1 VPFYIFFVRDIIS
14 KIYNWGEILKNEK
27 ISYLYAMLAVFFW
40 STVASAFKIALAYVD
55 VLKLLFYASLTSTMI
70 LFFVNILFKTFSVPD
85 RKQVINSIFLGAVNP
100 FIYYLVLF
108 KAYDLLPAQIAQP
121 LNYTWPIVLSVFSVI
136 FLHQHFHLKLLISI
150 LLSFTG
156 VLILSLGANFSAINF
171 SLTGIFLALASA
183 FIWASYW
190 ILNVRRKFP
199 PLMGL
204 LLNFIFG
211 TIYSGIF
218 LLILKENF
226 LLPNI
231 DSVLSLMYVG
241 TFEMGLTF
249 ALWFNALKTTSNTA
263 KISNLIYIAPFLSLI
278 FIHYIIGE
286 EIRITTLY
294 GLALIVVSILI
305 QSLNLKRS

>member
-1 VPFYIFFVRDIIS
+1 M
-14 KIYNWGEILKNEK
+14 KNEK
-27 ISYLYAMLAVFFW
+27 ISYFYALLAVFFW
-40 STVASAFKIALAYVD
+40 STVASAFKVALMYVD
-55 VLKLLFYASLTSTMI
+55 VLKLLFYASLTSTAV
-70 LFFVNILFKTFSVPD
+70 LFLVNVIFKTFSIPD
-85 RKQVINSIFLGAVNP
+85 KRQIVNSIFLGAINP

-136 FLHQHFHLKLLISI
+136 FLHQRFHIKLLISI
-150 LLSFTG
+150 LLSFAG
-156 VLILSLGANFSAINF
+156 VVVLSLGMNFSVKNF
-171 SLTGIFLALASA
+171 DLVGIFLALASA

-190 ILNVRRKFP
+190 ILNMKRTFS

-204 LLNFIFG
+204 FLNFLFG
-211 TIYSGIF
+211 TLYSGIF
-218 LLILKENF
+218 LLISGENF

-231 DSVLSLMYVG
+231 DSLLSLAYVG

-249 ALWFNALKTTSNTA
+249 ALWFNALKLSSNTA

-286 EIRITTLY
+286 KIRITTLY
-294 GLALIVVSILI
+294 GLALIVVSILV
-305 QSLNLKRS
+305 QSLNLKKELT